1 MLELG
6 FGNPFPLLGCLA
18 LAEYKGRCLVL
29 PPLDKSCF
37 VETHGRLV
45 PFCTETEEWRMGGGG
60 QRRGGGGV
68 HEKEKR
74 VGLYSRTLIITLNK

>member
-6 FGNPFPLLGCLA
+6 FGNLFPLLGCLA
-18 LAEYKGRCLVL
+18 LAKYKGRCLVL

-45 PFCTETEEWRMGGGG
+45 PFLYRNRGVVDGGGR
-60 QRRGGGGV
+60 QRGGG
-68 HEKEKR
+68 HEKEEKR
-74 VGLYSRTLIITLNK
+74 EGKL

>member
-6 FGNPFPLLGCLA
+6 FGNLFPLLGCLA

-45 PFCTETEEWRMGGGG
+45 PFCTETEEWWMGGGG
-60 QRRGGGGV
+60 RGEVGMKKRRRGKGNFDSDA
-68 HEKEKR
+68 K
-74 VGLYSRTLIITLNK
+74 

>member
-6 FGNPFPLLGCLA
+6 FGNLFPLLGCLA
-18 LAEYKGRCLVL
+18 LAKYKGRCLVL

-45 PFCTETEEWRMGGGG
+45 PFCTETEEWRMGGGR
-60 QRRGGGGV
+60 QRGGG
-68 HEKEKR
+68 HEKEEKR
-74 VGLYSRTLIITLNK
+74 EGKL